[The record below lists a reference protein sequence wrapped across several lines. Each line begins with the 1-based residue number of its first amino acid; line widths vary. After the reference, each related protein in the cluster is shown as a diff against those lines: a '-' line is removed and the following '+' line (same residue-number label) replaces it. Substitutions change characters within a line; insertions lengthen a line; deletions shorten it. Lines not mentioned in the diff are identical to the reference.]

1 MRFNQNVGGAI
12 LPRRPPARFALP
24 PGPRLAEVN
33 SARRCLFPVCLLAAF
48 MLAVQPVRAETIERV
63 LAVVDGR
70 PVLLSEVTLVQRLLK
85 LELRAAVQTTI
96 DERLMDRE
104 AARVPQ
110 ASTTV
115 DEEAAAFQSL
125 VEKLGAD
132 AEADKAGLRRIARRQ
147 LAVLK
152 YIEFRFRPQVRVE
165 DEAVRSAYEVEYG
178 GDPAAPRFEEAEAV
192 LRERLESA
200 RLTILVE
207 EWVKELRA
215 AAAIRLNPLGAA
227 ANPLVD

>member
-1 MRFNQNVGGAI
+1 MRFSFLCI
-12 LPRRPPARFALP
+12 LCGFVSVSLPA
-24 PGPRLAEVN
+24 
-33 SARRCLFPVCLLAAF
+33 
-48 MLAVQPVRAETIERV
+48 RAETIERV

-70 PVLLSEVTLVQRLLK
+70 PVLLSEVSLVQRLLT

-115 DEEAAAFQSL
+115 DEEAAAFRSL
-125 VEKLGAD
+125 VEKLGVE
-132 AEADKAGLRRIARRQ
+132 AEVDEAGLRRIARRQ

-165 DEAVRSAYEVEYG
+165 DEAVRSAYEVEHG
-178 GDPAAPRFEEAEAV
+178 GDPAAPRFDEVEAH
-192 LRERLESA
+192 LRDRLESA
-200 RLTILVE
+200 RLSTLVE

-215 AAAIRLNPLGAA
+215 SAAIRLNPLGAA

>member
-1 MRFNQNVGGAI
+1 
-12 LPRRPPARFALP
+12 
-24 PGPRLAEVN
+24 
-33 SARRCLFPVCLLAAF
+33 
-48 MLAVQPVRAETIERV
+48 MLGVQPARAETIERV

-110 ASTTV
+110 ASTTA

-125 VEKLGAD
+125 VEKLGAG
-132 AEADKAGLRRIARRQ
+132 AEADEPGLRRIARRQ

-165 DEAVRSAYEVEYG
+165 DEAVRSAYEVEHG
-178 GDPAAPRFEEAEAV
+178 GDPSAPRFEEAEAQ

-200 RLTILVE
+200 RLTTLVE
-207 EWVKELRA
+207 DWVKELRA
-215 AAAIRLNPLGAA
+215 SAVVRLNPLGAA